1 MVFCENFAGIN
12 TRAIMM
18 CSLLMCRH
26 KNMDYPFNMRV
37 DTKIAQEMY
46 GVKANYITI
55 DHHDKTIDNNW
66 FNTAYHYQRKN
77 GYWRCSISEFWT

>member
-1 MVFCENFAGIN
+1 MERFLSENFAGIN

-18 CSLLMCRH
+18 CNLLMCRDRDI
-26 KNMDYPFNMRV
+26 KYPFNIRV
-37 DTKIAQEMY
+37 DKNVAKAMFNID
-46 GVKANYITI
+46 ANYITI

-77 GYWRCSISEFWT
+77 GYWRCSISEF